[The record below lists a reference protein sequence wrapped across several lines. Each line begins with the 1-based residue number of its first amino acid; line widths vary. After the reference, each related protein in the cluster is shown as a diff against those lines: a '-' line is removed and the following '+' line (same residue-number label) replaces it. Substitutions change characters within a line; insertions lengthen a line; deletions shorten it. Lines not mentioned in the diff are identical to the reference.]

1 MNDQQSNNFVWICS
15 VIRDAM
21 EKGMY
26 GSITLSFQ
34 KGLVST
40 AKTETMVKAP
50 VDKNILNA

>member
-1 MNDQQSNNFVWICS
+1 
-15 VIRDAM
+15 M